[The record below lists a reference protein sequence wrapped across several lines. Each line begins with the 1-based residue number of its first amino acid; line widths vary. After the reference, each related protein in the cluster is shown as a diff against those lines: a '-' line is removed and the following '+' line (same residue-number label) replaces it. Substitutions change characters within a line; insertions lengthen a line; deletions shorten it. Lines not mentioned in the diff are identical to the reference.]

1 VKQFENVTAS
11 YRVMMTLAQY
21 HPGCRNDSGNRQDQL
36 MSDDFDIEPNMD
48 QSNLAALVLSQELDS
63 LTDVLVSSL
72 REVLSILDDN
82 YQCPDTVH

>member
-1 VKQFENVTAS
+1 
-11 YRVMMTLAQY
+11 
-21 HPGCRNDSGNRQDQL
+21 
-36 MSDDFDIEPNMD
+36 MSDDFDIDPTMDPNMD

-82 YQCPDTVH
+82 YQRPDTIH